1 VTLEDTIKASARS
14 LGFDLVG
21 ITTADPFPDHDAVY
35 QHWID
40 AGMHAGMDYM
50 ARHRGRVGDPRAVR
64 EGTRSI
70 IAVAM
75 NYYAGEPEPAADG
88 ELRGRI
94 ARYAWGD
101 DYHVVMED
109 RLRRLADALRGH
121 GATLSRYYVDTGPLM
136 DRAIAQRAGLGWCGR
151 HSCLITKEFGTWV
164 VLGEILTDL
173 VLAPDP
179 PASGDCGLCENCM
192 HGAEACP
199 TGAIVASGVVDAR
212 KCISYWTIEHRGW
225 IPAEVRPTLDDMIFG
240 CDLCQEACPFNRLAR
255 PTTHREFRP
264 RPETGA
270 RPALLPLLNISVE
283 EYQRR
288 FRRSPIKRA
297 TRSGLRR
304 NVAVA
309 LGNLGD
315 RRAVPDLAR
324 ALADRDD
331 PIVRG
336 HAAWALGRLGGH
348 EAHSALVAARVT
360 EPDARVADEMDG
372 AIGDILTKS
381 ED

>member
-1 VTLEDTIKASARS
+1 VTVEDAIKSTARD

-21 ITTADPFPDHDAVY
+21 ITTADPFPDSDAVF
-35 QHWID
+35 QRWID
-40 AGMHAGMDYM
+40 AGMQAGMDYM
-50 ARHRGRVGDPRAVR
+50 ARHRDRVGNPQAVR
-64 EGTRSI
+64 AGTRSI

-75 NYYAGEPEPAADG
+75 NYYAGESEPVDLDG

-101 DYHVVMED
+101 DYHLVMEE
-109 RLRRLADALRGH
+109 RLRSLSDTLYGH

-151 HSCLITKEFGTWV
+151 HSCLITREFGTWV

-173 VLAPDP
+173 VLRPDQA
-179 PASGDCGLCENCM
+179 ASGDCGLCENCM
-192 HGAEACP
+192 HGSEACP

-225 IPAEVRPTLDDMIFG
+225 IPADVRATLSDMIFG
-240 CDLCQEACPFNRLAR
+240 CDLCQEACPFNRLAK
-255 PTTHREFRP
+255 PTTHPEFRP
-264 RPETGA
+264 RPVTGT

-283 EYQRR
+283 DYQRR

-315 RRAVPDLAR
+315 SRAVPELIM
-324 ALADRDD
+324 ALNDRDD
-331 PIVRG
+331 AVVRG
-336 HAAWALGRLGGH
+336 HAAWALGRIDSRDGL
-348 EAHSALVAARVT
+348 AALRAALST
-360 EPDARVADEMDG
+360 EEDKQVADEIRS
-372 AIGDILTKS
+372 AIGDSI
-381 ED
+381 

>member
-1 VTLEDTIKASARS
+1 MALEETIKSTARD

-21 ITTADPFPDHDAVY
+21 ITTADPFPDADLVF
-35 QHWID
+35 QRWID
-40 AGMHAGMDYM
+40 DGMHAGMDYK
-50 ARHRGRVGDPRAVR
+50 ARHRDRVGDPRAVR
-64 EGTRSI
+64 AGTRSI
-70 IAVAM
+70 IAVGM
-75 NYYAGEPEPAADG
+75 NYYAGEPESAPGDD

-101 DYHVVMED
+101 DYHLVMED
-109 RLRRLADALRGH
+109 RLRALAGVLSGH
-121 GATLSRYYVDTGPLM
+121 GAALARYYVDTGPLL

-164 VLGEILTDL
+164 VLGEVLTDL
-173 VLAPDP
+173 VLRPDQ

-192 HGAEACP
+192 HGSEACP

-225 IPAEVRPTLDDMIFG
+225 IPREVRPTLDDMIFG
-240 CDLCQEACPFNRLAR
+240 CDLCQDACPFNRLAR
-255 PTTHREFRP
+255 PTTHAEFRP
-264 RPETGA
+264 RPGTGT
-270 RPALLPLLNISVE
+270 RPALLPLLNVSEE

-315 RRAVPDLAR
+315 RRAVPELVR
-324 ALADRDD
+324 AMGD
-331 PIVRG
+331 PEDPVVRG
-336 HAAWALGRLGGH
+336 HAVWALGRIR
-348 EAHSALVAARVT
+348 SD
-360 EPDARVADEMDG
+360 DARAALLGAQATEEDVQVADEIRE
-372 AIGDILTKS
+372 ALQRWRLTS
-381 ED
+381 